1 MEIVTYRDT
10 AIQNYAD
17 LENVAKAMVSSGYFT
32 DSTKISQAIV
42 KIMAGRE
49 IGIGPFGSMNGI
61 HIMQGKPAFGANI
74 MAGKVKSSGRYN
86 YRVTEMTDAVCS
98 IEFMEYLNGSWI
110 TTGTSSFSIADAK
123 KAGTKN
129 LDKFPRNMLFA
140 RAMSNGVRWYCP
152 DVMNGSAVYT
162 PEELGADVDQDGNV
176 INVEVVDRVVIPEP
190 NPDSTPD
197 PMTDFLVETFAVDAP
212 SKVEPKATNNGD
224 KWARPMHPE
233 ILKEALQ
240 KKAAKANPATEKQIN
255 LTRALLLEHF
265 ADREDER
272 HQAQEYLTGHKSFK
286 DIEPTMISAILDWMK
301 PEKATDGSGAYVLGK
316 DAKVELTMVA
326 RKFME
331 DLGQQ
336 ALAI

>member
-1 MEIVTYRDT
+1 MEIVTYQDS
-10 AIQNYAD
+10 AIQNYTD

-49 IGIGPFGSMNGI
+49 IGLGRLSSMNGI
-61 HIMQGKPAFGANI
+61 HIIQGKPAFGANI

-86 YRVTEMTDAVCS
+86 YRVTEMTDAVCT
-98 IEFMEYLNGSWI
+98 IEFMEYLNGNWI

-152 DVMNGSAVYT
+152 DVMNGSVVYT

-176 INVEVVDRVVIPEP
+176 INVEVVDQVRIPEP
-190 NPDSTPD
+190 ESEPEVV
-197 PMTDFLVETFAVDAP
+197 VEQAK
-212 SKVEPKATNNGD
+212 SNGN
-224 KWARPMHPE
+224 KWARPMSPE
-233 ILKEALQ
+233 VLKEALQ
-240 KKAAKANPATEKQIN
+240 IKSAKANPATEKQIN
-255 LTRALLLEHF
+255 LTRVLLLEHF

-336 ALAI
+336 TLAI

>member
-1 MEIVTYRDT
+1 MEIVTYQDT

-32 DSTKISQAIV
+32 DSTKVSQAIV

-49 IGIGPFGSMNGI
+49 IGLGPFGSMNGI
-61 HIMQGKPAFGANI
+61 HIIQGKPAFGANI
-74 MAGKVKSSGRYN
+74 MAGKVKASGRYN
-86 YRVTEMTDAVCS
+86 YRVTEMSDSVCT

-110 TTGTSSFSIADAK
+110 TTGVSSFSIADAK

-152 DVMNGSAVYT
+152 DVMNGSVVYT

-176 INVEVVDRVVIPEP
+176 INVEVVDQVVIPEP
-190 NPDSTPD
+190 ESEPEVV
-197 PMTDFLVETFAVDAP
+197 VEQAK
-212 SKVEPKATNNGD
+212 SNGN
-224 KWARPMHPE
+224 KWARPMSPE
-233 ILKEALQ
+233 VLKEALQ
-240 KKAAKANPATEKQIN
+240 IKSAKANPATEKQIN
-255 LTRALLLEHF
+255 LTRVLLLEHF

-316 DAKVELTMVA
+316 DAKIELTMVA

>member
-1 MEIVTYRDT
+1 MEIVTYQDT

-17 LENVAKAMVSSGYFT
+17 LENVAKAMVSSGYFS
-32 DSTKISQAIV
+32 DSNKVSQAIV

-61 HIMQGKPAFGANI
+61 HIIQGKPAFGANI

-86 YRVTEMTDAVCS
+86 YRVTEMTDAVCT
-98 IEFMEYLNGSWI
+98 IEFMEYLNGNWK
-110 TTGTSSFSIADAK
+110 TTGLSSFSIADAK

-176 INVEVVDRVVIPEP
+176 INVEVVDQVLIPEP
-190 NPDSTPD
+190 DPDSTPD

-212 SKVEPKATNNGD
+212 VKVDSDPLTIERACKVKSDSTGKTYGELTIGELSVRYNALVKAVKDNSLSPEV
-224 KWARPMHPE
+224 KAEKEFKMH
-233 ILKEALQ
+233 
-240 KKAAKANPATEKQIN
+240 AAK
-255 LTRALLLEHF
+255 
-265 ADREDER
+265 
-272 HQAQEYLTGHKSFK
+272 
-286 DIEPTMISAILDWMK
+286 MII
-301 PEKATDGSGAYVLGK
+301 
-316 DAKVELTMVA
+316 DAKRNKE
-326 RKFME
+326 
-331 DLGQQ
+331 
-336 ALAI
+336 I

>member
-1 MEIVTYRDT
+1 MEIVTYQDN
-10 AIQNYAD
+10 AIQNYND

-49 IGIGPFGSMNGI
+49 IGIGPFSSMNGI
-61 HIMQGKPAFGANI
+61 HIIQGKPAFGANI

-152 DVMNGSAVYT
+152 DVMNGSTVYT

-176 INVEVVDRVVIPEP
+176 INVEVVDQ
-190 NPDSTPD
+190 
-197 PMTDFLVETFAVDAP
+197 
-212 SKVEPKATNNGD
+212 VEPKATNNGD

-233 ILKEALQ
+233 VLKEALQ
-240 KKAAKANPATEKQIN
+240 IKSAKANPATDKQIN
-255 LTRALLLEHF
+255 LTRVLLLEHF

-286 DIEPTMISAILDWMK
+286 DIEPEMISAILDWMK